1 MRVGEDA
8 WLGIGHEM
16 QFLQSKKY
24 YWHTFYT
31 VDSRGKMLAAS
42 EPCKLAPEGIEFA
55 AGMAIDGDRV
65 VVSFGVDDFT
75 CRLGVTSLSA
85 VMGILKPVD
94 R

>member
-31 VDSRGKMLAAS
+31 VDSRGKMLVERALEIGLPRESSLRPGWRSMEIGSSYRSAWMTSPVAS
-42 EPCKLAPEGIEFA
+42 
-55 AGMAIDGDRV
+55 
-65 VVSFGVDDFT
+65 VSRR
-75 CRLGVTSLSA
+75 CR
-85 VMGILKPVD
+85 